1 MEDQQIIDL
10 YWERSEEAIA
20 QTHRK
25 YGRYCHTIAYNI
37 LQNDPDSEECVSDTY
52 FRIWSIIPPRR
63 PGLLSALLG
72 KITRNLALDRCKYN
86 RAEKRGG
93 GQVALALE
101 ELAGSVPAGKSEDE
115 LLENRLLTELL
126 NRFLDSL
133 SQKNRQIFMLRYWYF
148 CSVQQIA
155 DSLGLS
161 ESGVKMSLLRSRRQ
175 LKALLEKEGVC
186 L

>member
-52 FRIWSIIPPRR
+52 FKLWSIIPPRR
-63 PGLLSALLG
+63 PSLLSALLG

-101 ELAGSVPAGKSEDE
+101 ELVECVGSGSVEE
-115 LLENRLLTELL
+115 RMENRLLAELL

-133 SQKNRQIFMLRYWYF
+133 SQKNRQIFMLRDWYF
-148 CSVQQIA
+148 CTVQQIA

-161 ESGVKMSLLRSRRQ
+161 DSGVKMSLLRARRQ

>member
-52 FRIWSIIPPRR
+52 FKLWSIIPPRR
-63 PGLLSALLG
+63 PSLLSALLG

-93 GQVALALE
+93 GQAALALE
-101 ELAGSVPAGKSEDE
+101 ELAECVGSGSEE
-115 LLENRLLTELL
+115 ERMENRLLTELL

-148 CSVQQIA
+148 CSVRQIA

>member
-1 MEDQQIIDL
+1 MDDKSIVEL
-10 YWERSEEAIA
+10 YFSREQDAIA
-20 QTHRK
+20 QTDKK
-25 YGRYCHTIAYNI
+25 YGRYCYTIAYNI

-52 FRIWSIIPPRR
+52 FKLWSIIPPRR
-63 PGLLSALLG
+63 PSLLSALLG

-101 ELAGSVPAGKSEDE
+101 ELAECVGSGSEE
-115 LLENRLLTELL
+115 ERMENRLLTELL

-148 CSVQQIA
+148 CTVQQIA

>member
-63 PGLLSALLG
+63 PSLLSALLG

-101 ELAGSVPAGKSEDE
+101 ELAECVGSGSEE
-115 LLENRLLTELL
+115 EWMENRLLTELL

-148 CSVQQIA
+148 CSVRQIA

-161 ESGVKMSLLRSRRQ
+161 ESGVKMNLLRSRRE

>member
-52 FRIWSIIPPRR
+52 FKLWSIIPPRR
-63 PGLLSALLG
+63 PSLLSALLG

-101 ELAGSVPAGKSEDE
+101 ELAECVGSGSVEE
-115 LLENRLLTELL
+115 RMENRLLTELL
-126 NRFLDSL
+126 NRFLAAL

-148 CSVQQIA
+148 CTVRQIA